1 MKANHLIDIKMLP
14 TTRGYEIAYQQYI
27 PKNPSIERIGILFL
41 HGHGSDMFGSKAEAI
56 MEWSIRNKI
65 EFTRFDL
72 CGHGQSGGDIMAAT
86 IGQWIED
93 SCDIFDQ
100 IIELGQTVLISV
112 FLEIMTII
120 RLLFLLD

>member
-1 MKANHLIDIKMLP
+1 MKANHLIDIKKLP
-14 TTRGYEIAYQQYI
+14 TMRGYEIAYQQYI
-27 PKNPSIERIGILFL
+27 PKNPSTDKIGILFL

-72 CGHGQSGGDIMAAT
+72 YGHGQSGGDIMSAT

-93 SCDIFDQ
+93 SCDIFDK
-100 IIELGQTVLISV
+100 IINKKQ
-112 FLEIMTII
+112 TII
-120 RLLFLLD
+120 LIIKKNFHLL